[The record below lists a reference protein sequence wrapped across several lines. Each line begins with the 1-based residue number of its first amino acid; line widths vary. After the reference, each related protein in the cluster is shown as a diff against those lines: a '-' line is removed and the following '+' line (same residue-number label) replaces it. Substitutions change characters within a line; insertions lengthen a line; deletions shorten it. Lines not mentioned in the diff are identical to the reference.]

1 MPPSAEDRLESQ
13 FIVSLSHFTVQQA
26 TDAILWIN
34 SEGKICHANQEA
46 CNRLEYGYDE
56 LIRMNIRAINPEFT
70 LDIVAKRFTEIRE
83 VGSQIVESKHYTR
96 SGKAIPVEIAMN
108 YIAFE
113 GEEYTCSIIRDIT
126 ERKHKEAALRGA
138 FQEIKELKEQLEA
151 ENVYLKEE
159 VKTAHNFGEII
170 SKSDA
175 FRVVLQQVEQVAPT
189 DASVLISGESGTGKE
204 LIARSVHRLS
214 RRNNRSMIKVNC
226 AALPAH
232 LIESELFGHEKGAFT
247 GAVARKKGRFELADE
262 GTLFLDEIGEMP
274 IELQPKLL
282 RALQEG
288 EFERLGGHE
297 TLKVNVRIIAAS
309 NRNLQEQVVAKTFR
323 EDLYYRL
330 NVFPIHC
337 LPLRERKEDI
347 PLLVHHFCRKF
358 EQRIGRH
365 IHTIAKNTMDR
376 LISYDY
382 PGNIRELE
390 NIIERAIIV
399 SQQGKLE
406 IQNWLPE
413 SKLVKQETTMLTLD
427 EVQRKYIIEVLQLRN
442 WRISGD
448 KGAAKDLGLKPTTL
462 EARMKKLGIQR
473 SSDIQSTP
481 LS

>member
-1 MPPSAEDRLESQ
+1 MNSSHPEHSFSQ
-13 FIVSLSHFTVQQA
+13 FIIALSHFTIQQA

-34 SEGKICHANQEA
+34 SVGAIRHVNQKA
-46 CNRLEYGYDE
+46 CERLEYSYEE
-56 LIRMNIRAINPEFT
+56 LTSMNILEINPQFT
-70 LDIVAKRFTEIRE
+70 PETVARSFAEIRE
-83 VGSQIVESKHYTR
+83 LGSHIFESSHYTR
-96 SGKAIPVEIAMN
+96 SGRAIPVEIAMN

-113 GEEYTCSIIRDIT
+113 GEEYTCSIVRDIT

-159 VKTAHNFGEII
+159 VKVAHNFGEII
-170 SKSDA
+170 SKSES
-175 FRVVLQQVEQVAPT
+175 FREVLKQVEQVAPT

-204 LIARSVHRLS
+204 LIARSIHRLS
-214 RRNNRSMIKVNC
+214 RRNHRSMIKVNC

-247 GAVARKKGRFELADE
+247 GAVGRKKGRFELADE

-297 TLKVNVRIIAAS
+297 TLKVDVRIIAAS
-309 NRNLQEQVVAKTFR
+309 NRNLQEQVQAKTFR
-323 EDLYYRL
+323 QDLYYRL

-337 LPLRERKEDI
+337 IPLRERKDDI
-347 PLLVHHFCRKF
+347 PLLVRHFCRKF
-358 EQRIGRH
+358 EHRIGNR
-365 IHTIAKNTMDR
+365 IDTISKSTMDR

-390 NIIERAIIV
+390 NIIERAVIV

-406 IQNWLPE
+406 IQNWLPKAQIVE
-413 SKLVKQETTMLTLD
+413 QEVAMLSLD
-427 EVQRKYIIEVLQLRN
+427 EVQKRYIIEILQLRN
-442 WRISGD
+442 WRISGE
-448 KGAAKDLGLKPTTL
+448 KGAAKVLGLKPTTL
-462 EARMKKLGIQR
+462 EARMKKLGIKR
-473 SSDIQSTP
+473 SGNVD
-481 LS
+481 